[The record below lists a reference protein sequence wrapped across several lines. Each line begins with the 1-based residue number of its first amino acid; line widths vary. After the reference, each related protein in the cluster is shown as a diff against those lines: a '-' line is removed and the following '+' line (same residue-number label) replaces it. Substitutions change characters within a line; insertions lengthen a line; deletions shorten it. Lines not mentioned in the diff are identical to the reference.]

1 MGRPLAP
8 LTLSESESDELR
20 SITRSR
26 SMPQS
31 LATRARIV
39 LLSADGESNTD
50 IAERLGLSKPTVGIW
65 RKRYLMQRIAGLYD
79 EPRPGGP
86 RSICDEQVATLL
98 RKTLKT
104 KPKDGT
110 HWSCRSIAAETK
122 LSKSTVQRVWKAFG
136 LQPHRQKHFKISTDP
151 FFVEKVRD
159 IVGLYLNP
167 PDHAVV
173 LCVDEK
179 SQIQALD
186 RTAPLLPLGLGYVE
200 GVTHDYVRHGTTTLF
215 AALDIA
221 TGRVLTKCK
230 QRHRHQEFLQFLR
243 HIDASV
249 PKQLDVHLVV
259 DNYATHKHA
268 TVRRWI
274 AARPRFHVHYTP
286 TYSSWLNQVEI
297 WFNIITQRAIRR
309 GTFRSVRD
317 LIQQIEAFINH
328 YNRKCRPFVW
338 TATSDSI
345 FEKLERLSKAIA
357 GTGHYVRRTERSRS
371 SREPS
376 VHPQ

>member
-1 MGRPLAP
+1 MGRPLAL
-8 LTLSESESDELR
+8 LTLSESERDELR

-65 RKRYLMQRIAGLYD
+65 RKRYVMQRIAGLYD

-86 RSICDEQVATLL
+86 RSIRDEQVAALL

-122 LSKSTVQRVWKAFG
+122 LSKSTVQRIWKAFG

-159 IVGLYLNP
+159 IVGLYLSP

-243 HIDASV
+243 HIESSV
-249 PKQLDVHLVV
+249 PKKLDIHLVV
-259 DNYATHKHA
+259 DNYATHKHEK
-268 TVRRWI
+268 VRRWL
-274 AARPRFHVHYTP
+274 AARPRFHIHYTP

-317 LIQQIEAFINH
+317 LTRKIEAFAEH
-328 YNRKCRPFVW
+328 YNRKCQPFVW
-338 TATSDSI
+338 TATSESI
-345 FEKLERLSKAIA
+345 FEKLARLSKAIA
-357 GTGHYVRRTERSRS
+357 GT
-371 SREPS
+371 
-376 VHPQ
+376 